1 MWKPVGSS
9 VPRLAASS
17 SHLAMTAAVHSAG
30 LSVPVGSRSRLL
42 VTALYGPLADRRNDN
57 ERQDQDP
64 SGAGDMPP
72 SQAHEWWPID
82 VDQWLTVSAAFHA
95 STVGQV
101 GCGDVALRHL
111 ARPHVALADLYDAAR
126 WDMGRVGAR
135 LVALAA
141 EVRAEGS
148 PSDRIDDNSGNNDAD
163 VVHVVHEGRHTL
175 GLPCAEWRAFCRLV
189 AQRDTALRRAL
200 DVDPTVYGARGS
212 FVVTSILRTEEALG
226 RRWRLDPALPDPD
239 AVAALR
245 RSFMSIADA
254 RRRAPIAA

>member
-9 VPRLAASS
+9 MPRLAASS
-17 SHLAMTAAVHSAG
+17 SHLGMAAGVHSTG
-30 LSVPVGSRSRLL
+30 LSVPVGSRGRLL
-42 VTALYGPLADRRNDN
+42 VTALYRPLADCDDVK
-57 ERQDQDP
+57 QDRDP
-64 SGAGDMPP
+64 TGAGDMPP
-72 SQAHEWWPID
+72 IQAHVWWPAD

-95 STVGQV
+95 SMVRQV

-111 ARPHVALADLYDAAR
+111 ARPHVALAGLYDAAR
-126 WDMGRVGAR
+126 WDMGRAGGR

-148 PSDRIDDNSGNNDAD
+148 PSDRIDNNDAD
-163 VVHVVHEGRHTL
+163 AVHVIHAGRHTL
-175 GLPCAEWRAFCRLV
+175 GLPSAEWRAFGRLV

-254 RRRAPIAA
+254 RRRTPISA